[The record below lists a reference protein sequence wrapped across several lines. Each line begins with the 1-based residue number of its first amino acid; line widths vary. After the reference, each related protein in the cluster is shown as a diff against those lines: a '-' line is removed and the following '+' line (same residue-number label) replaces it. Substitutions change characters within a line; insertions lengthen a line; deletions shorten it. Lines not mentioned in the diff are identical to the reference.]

1 MTVQLDSTPSAT
13 HRMTPQDLDWIDV
26 CALADIVPGTG
37 VAVLLGAT
45 QIAVLR
51 TRSGDGLYAISNY
64 DPFSNAFVLARG
76 IVGDRAGTPKVASP
90 MYKQSFA
97 LETGECLDDPRVRLP
112 VYPVRVSAG
121 RVQLGAEPR
130 S

>member
-1 MTVQLDSTPSAT
+1 MLLDSS
-13 HRMTPQDLDWIDV
+13 PQVSPPRPAPFDGSFTDV
-26 CALADIVPGTG
+26 CALSDIVPGTG
-37 VAVLLGAT
+37 VAVLLGTT

-51 TRSGDGLYAISNY
+51 SRSGDTLYAISNY

-90 MYKQSFA
+90 MYKQSFD
-97 LETGECLDDPRVRLP
+97 LETGECLDDPKVRLP
-112 VYPVRVSAG
+112 VFPVRVVGG
-121 RVQLGAEPR
+121 RVLLGAEPT